1 MSMVRIEKGKHL
13 IHKDD
18 AQEKLEIILQ
28 GRVNM
33 IVGDEV
39 IPLDTGTIIGIAACE
54 KQRYCCDYIAAED
67 TVLMEYPYKQVAD
80 LEKLFAEQP
89 KYATVFPMA
98 AVKQANT
105 VLNYY
110 GKRTEL
116 AKKLYSMGVGMYRDY
131 KYLCSKYD
139 LTEKQLMSMEHLVPL
154 EQSYILE
161 EWKQGYFQA
170 LAGKDMQSVNAFLGT
185 DFAVGIGTML
195 YAGKVINEVL
205 AKMEGV
211 RDYLHYWQDILLEEG
226 SDDLFQLYF
235 DLEIRATRKGADT
248 SDIQQRMEKLM
259 EFIHGSELYDEKFVR
274 ERFIEYEG
282 YDFTAIPEEEIETE
296 TEAEENAAEAA
307 QAELGISPEAV
318 SDPLAYILEYASYDA
333 EKIEEIRKQIATYRD
348 LPDIYSTD
356 DHVRKLRRSIAAVYY
371 EVYKAAIKRALQE
384 QAISPILRMFFDF
397 GFMDSGLLG
406 EEYTEQLYAV
416 AERLSECN
424 SEHVYTMYEWL
435 KSIYIGK
442 NEPSKNEFDLD
453 YPAYLADLRRN
464 GTITKKE
471 QEEWKDDQWKKVE
484 YEIENMFTSSNRAV
498 YGKISTF
505 IPILCEY
512 DIVNSVET
520 MLVTAARIN
529 EALDKIRSVD
539 FSIFYRDTTF
549 SDPAHDITREFLKK
563 EVLPDVILMPNAGTK
578 AMMWQETAGGR
589 RDTSAR
595 FLFPVMTAG
604 NLDELMLETA
614 GRFRWEMCRKEQGAR
629 WNDIR
634 EMSLTSEYYDYVQY
648 YKKNHDLS
656 PEAKEKL
663 KNALWKAKN
672 NYREVFVKDY
682 QVWIKYEA
690 KGSFRMNR
698 VARGILFRYCPFV
711 KEIRDSLKVSPM
723 YQEMIQKYDIIIG
736 REKRHVAL
744 FEDKYRKAG
753 GELTE
758 EMIVNKE
765 FYEM

>member
-1 MSMVRIEKGKHL
+1 MGMVRIEKGKHL

-18 AQEKLEIILQ
+18 VQEKLGVILQ

-33 IVGDEV
+33 VIGDEI
-39 IPLDTGTIIGIAACE
+39 IPLETGTIIGIAACE
-54 KQRYCCDYIAAED
+54 KQRYFCDYIAAED
-67 TVLMEYPYKQVAD
+67 TTLMEYPYKQTAD
-80 LEKLFAEQP
+80 LVKIFENQP

-98 AVKQANT
+98 AVKQANNM
-105 VLNYY
+105 LNYY
-110 GKRTEL
+110 KVQTEL
-116 AKKLYSMGVGMYRDY
+116 AKKLYSMGVGLYRDY

-139 LTEKQLMSMEHLVPL
+139 LQEKQLMRMEHFVPL
-154 EQSYILE
+154 EQNYVLAD
-161 EWKQGYFQA
+161 WKQEYFQA
-170 LAGKDMQSVNAFLGT
+170 LAGKDIQSAGAFLGK
-185 DFAVGIGTML
+185 DYAIGVGTIFH
-195 YAGKVINEVL
+195 ASKVIEEVIG
-205 AKMEGV
+205 KMEGV
-211 RDYLHYWQDILLEEG
+211 RDYLNYWQDILLDEG
-226 SDDLFQLYF
+226 SNDLFQLYF
-235 DLEIRATRKGADT
+235 DLEVRAVRKGADT
-248 SDIQQRMEKLM
+248 SDIRQRMEKLM
-259 EFIHGSELYDEKFVR
+259 DFIHEAEMYDEKFVR
-274 ERFIEYEG
+274 ERFVEYEG
-282 YDFTAIPEEEIETE
+282 YDFNAIPDESAEQEAIFEEDKE
-296 TEAEENAAEAA
+296 EAGQVEM
-307 QAELGISPEAV
+307 GISPEAGA
-318 SDPLAYILEYASYDA
+318 DPLAYILEYASVEADKV
-333 EKIEEIRKQIATYRD
+333 EQIRKQLATYRD

-356 DHVRKLRRSIAAVYY
+356 DHVRKLRRTIAAMFY
-371 EVYKAAIKRALQE
+371 EIYKAAIKRALGE
-384 QAISPILRMFFDF
+384 EKISPILRMFFDF
-397 GFMDSGLLG
+397 GFMDSSLLG
-406 EEYTEQLYAV
+406 EENTEQLYAL
-416 AERLSECN
+416 ADRLSECN
-424 SEHVYTMYEWL
+424 SEHVYTMFEWL
-435 KSIYIGK
+435 KSIYEGR

-453 YPAYLADLRRN
+453 YLAYLADLRRN

-484 YEIENMFTSSNRAV
+484 YEIDNMFASSNRAV

-512 DIVNSVET
+512 DVVNSVES
-520 MLVTAARIN
+520 MLVTAERID
-529 EALDKIRSVD
+529 ESLAKIRSVD
-539 FSIFYRDTTF
+539 FSIFYRDITF
-549 SDPAHDITREFLKK
+549 SDPEHDITREFLKK

-578 AMMWQETAGGR
+578 AMMWQETAGGK

-614 GRFRWEMCRKEQGAR
+614 GRFRWEMCRKEQGVR

-634 EMSLTSEYYDYVQY
+634 ELSLTSEYYDYVQY
-648 YKKNHDLS
+648 YRKNHDLS
-656 PEAKEKL
+656 AEAKEKL

-682 QVWIKYEA
+682 QIWIKYEA

-711 KEIRDSLKVSPM
+711 KEIRNGLKENPM

-736 REKRHVAL
+736 REKRHVVL
-744 FEDKYRKAG
+744 FEDRYRKAG

>member
-1 MSMVRIEKGKHL
+1 MKMKKVISVVLACACVFSFAACGSKSDSSKSDSA
-13 IHKDD
+13 KSDKK
-18 AQEKLEIILQ
+18 EKLVMATNAEFPPFESYD
-28 GRVNM
+28 
-33 IVGDEV
+33 GDEV
-39 IPLDTGTIIGIAACE
+39 
-54 KQRYCCDYIAAED
+54 
-67 TVLMEYPYKQVAD
+67 
-80 LEKLFAEQP
+80 
-89 KYATVFPMA
+89 
-98 AVKQANT
+98 
-105 VLNYY
+105 
-110 GKRTEL
+110 
-116 AKKLYSMGVGMYRDY
+116 
-131 KYLCSKYD
+131 
-139 LTEKQLMSMEHLVPL
+139 
-154 EQSYILE
+154 
-161 EWKQGYFQA
+161 
-170 LAGKDMQSVNAFLGT
+170 
-185 DFAVGIGTML
+185 VGIDAEFAAAIADKLGMDL
-195 YAGKVINEVL
+195 KIEDMAFDSIIPAVQSGKADIGAAGMTVTEDRATQVDFSDSYYTGVQVIIVT
-205 AKMEGV
+205 
-211 RDYLHYWQDILLEEG
+211 DDSDITEP
-226 SDDLFQLYF
+226 DDL
-235 DLEIRATRKGADT
+235 KGKK
-248 SDIQQRMEKLM
+248 IGVQQ
-259 EFIHGSELYDEKFVR
+259 GTT
-274 ERFIEYEG
+274 G
-282 YDFTAIPEEEIETE
+282 
-296 TEAEENAAEAA
+296 
-307 QAELGISPEAV
+307 
-318 SDPLAYILEYASYDA
+318 
-333 EKIEEIRKQIATYRD
+333 
-348 LPDIYSTD
+348 DIYSTD

>member
-1 MSMVRIEKGKHL
+1 MKMKKVISVVLACACVFSFAACGSKSDSSKSDSAKSDEK
-13 IHKDD
+13 
-18 AQEKLEIILQ
+18 EKLVMATNAEFPPFEYYD
-28 GRVNM
+28 
-33 IVGDEV
+33 GDEV
-39 IPLDTGTIIGIAACE
+39 
-54 KQRYCCDYIAAED
+54 
-67 TVLMEYPYKQVAD
+67 
-80 LEKLFAEQP
+80 
-89 KYATVFPMA
+89 
-98 AVKQANT
+98 
-105 VLNYY
+105 
-110 GKRTEL
+110 
-116 AKKLYSMGVGMYRDY
+116 
-131 KYLCSKYD
+131 
-139 LTEKQLMSMEHLVPL
+139 
-154 EQSYILE
+154 
-161 EWKQGYFQA
+161 
-170 LAGKDMQSVNAFLGT
+170 
-185 DFAVGIGTML
+185 VGIDAEFAAAIADKLGMDL
-195 YAGKVINEVL
+195 KIEDMAFDSIIPAVQSGKADIGAAGMTVTEDRATQVDFSDSYYTGVQVIIVT
-205 AKMEGV
+205 
-211 RDYLHYWQDILLEEG
+211 DDSDITEP
-226 SDDLFQLYF
+226 DDL
-235 DLEIRATRKGADT
+235 KGKK
-248 SDIQQRMEKLM
+248 IGVQQ
-259 EFIHGSELYDEKFVR
+259 GTT
-274 ERFIEYEG
+274 G
-282 YDFTAIPEEEIETE
+282 
-296 TEAEENAAEAA
+296 
-307 QAELGISPEAV
+307 
-318 SDPLAYILEYASYDA
+318 
-333 EKIEEIRKQIATYRD
+333 
-348 LPDIYSTD
+348 DIYSTD